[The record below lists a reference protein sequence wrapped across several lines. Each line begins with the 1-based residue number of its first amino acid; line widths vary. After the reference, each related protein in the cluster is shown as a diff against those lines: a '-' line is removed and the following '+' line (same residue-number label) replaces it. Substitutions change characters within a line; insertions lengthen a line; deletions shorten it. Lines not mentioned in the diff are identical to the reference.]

1 MRDASVLEINMEG
14 EAVILT
20 GASVDGIDA
29 AAHDGS
35 GGWIDERDLSR

>member
-1 MRDASVLEINMEG
+1 MRDASVLEFILEG

-20 GASVDGIDA
+20 GANVDGYDA
-29 AAHDGS
+29 ASYDGA